1 MYAEGTL
8 DLMMMVAVAA
18 FKPPEEKEESLAS
31 VVKKAKTRHFPVFEK
46 VGCGDPV
53 WPRQGGPG
61 GGQRQLGAQILQGS
75 RAGLTSTR
83 VTLPS
88 PRPPSPGGRT
98 WGRGLH
104 SQLVPWSPSQ
114 AAAMGDS
121 DIPYC

>member
-1 MYAEGTL
+1 MYADGTL

-31 VVKKAKTRHFPVFEK
+31 VVKKAKTQHFPVFEK

-88 PRPPSPGGRT
+88 PRPPGPSPEPRRQDLGEGPTQPASTLVSLPGCSDGG
-98 WGRGLH
+98 
-104 SQLVPWSPSQ
+104 Q
-114 AAAMGDS
+114 
-121 DIPYC
+121 